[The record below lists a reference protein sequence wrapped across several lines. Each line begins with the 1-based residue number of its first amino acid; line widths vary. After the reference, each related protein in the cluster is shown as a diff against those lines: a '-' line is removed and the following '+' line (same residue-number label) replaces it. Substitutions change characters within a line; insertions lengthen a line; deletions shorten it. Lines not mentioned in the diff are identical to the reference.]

1 MSLLVRD
8 VMTPHA
14 TAVPPDMTVEELERL
29 LVGSRLGGAPVTTEG
44 RLVGVVAQADIVR
57 RLLADVEEREH
68 VALEYHR
75 EVSGCD
81 VPLSEWWKSADLDRA
96 SGRLHGLTVADI
108 MSDRPITVEADETLE
123 HAGKIMLD
131 RQVHRV
137 IVVEHEH
144 LVGVLTALDI
154 VRCYCAP

>member
-8 VMTPHA
+8 VMSPHV
-14 TAVPPDMTVEELERL
+14 TAVPPEMTVEELERV
-29 LVGSRLGGAPVTTEG
+29 LVGSHLGGTPVTAKG
-44 RLVGVVAQADIVR
+44 KLVGVVSQADIVR
-57 RLLADVEEREH
+57 RLLAELEQREH

-81 VPLSEWWKSADLDRA
+81 VPLSEWWSSDRVDQS

-108 MSDRPITVEADETLE
+108 MSDRPITVDANEALE
-123 HAGKIMLD
+123 HAGKILLEK
-131 RQVHRV
+131 QVHRV
-137 IVVEHEH
+137 IVVEHGR